1 MTPYYYTQREAYIR
15 MAIAFWA
22 GLMLG
27 VTLVRLVW

>member
-1 MTPYYYTQREAYIR
+1 MRQYTEREAYIR
-15 MAIAFWA
+15 VGLAFWS